1 MHASMLLL
9 TSPSEMLGVSSSP
22 VSKRALETI
31 ELLRSE
37 LERCHVDLETDE
49 ELLAEK
55 VEELNELLMKY
66 NLLLQEKERIE
77 AMCLSAKETEVQ
89 LRWEVQQLLE
99 RLFTMESRLS
109 EFQSVTQQQQRDS
122 EEERHKSH
130 SSKEHDLG
138 DGGLVVGIQASLA
151 NAIEPELE
159 TTCTLINSDELEP
172 GSKVLVEGSSA
183 DLFQEE
189 NEFVPLFQTSE
200 LADFMANR
208 SLLEGQVETSRMEV
222 RSPYGKVD
230 NVWSRP

>member
-1 MHASMLLL
+1 MLLL
-9 TSPSEMLGVSSSP
+9 TSPSEMLGVSQSP

-49 ELLAEK
+49 ELFAEK

-77 AMCLSAKETEVQ
+77 AVCLSAKETEVQ

-99 RLFTMESRLS
+99 RLSTMESRLS

-122 EEERHKSH
+122 EEERRKSH

-138 DGGLVVGIQASLA
+138 DGGLVVGVQASLA
-151 NAIEPELE
+151 KPVEPELE
-159 TTCTLINSDELEP
+159 TTLINSDELEP
-172 GSKVLVEGSSA
+172 GSEVLVEGSSA
-183 DLFQEE
+183 NLFQEE

-208 SLLEGQVETSRMEV
+208 SLLEGHVETSRMEV
-222 RSPYGKVD
+222 RSPHGKVD
-230 NVWSRP
+230 NAWSRP

>member
-1 MHASMLLL
+1 MLLL
-9 TSPSEMLGVSSSP
+9 TSPSEMLGVSQSS

-49 ELLAEK
+49 ELFAEK

-89 LRWEVQQLLE
+89 LRREVQQLLE
-99 RLFTMESRLS
+99 RLSTMESRQS

-122 EEERHKSH
+122 EEERRKSH
-130 SSKEHDLG
+130 SSKERDLG
-138 DGGLVVGIQASLA
+138 DGGLVVGVQASLA
-151 NAIEPELE
+151 KPVEPDLE
-159 TTCTLINSDELEP
+159 TTLINSDELEP
-172 GSKVLVEGSSA
+172 GSEVLVEGSSA
-183 DLFQEE
+183 NLFQEE

-222 RSPYGKVD
+222 RSPHGKVD
-230 NVWSRP
+230 NAWSRP

>member
-1 MHASMLLL
+1 MLLL
-9 TSPSEMLGVSSSP
+9 TSPSERLGVSQSP

-49 ELLAEK
+49 ELFAEK

-99 RLFTMESRLS
+99 RLSTMESRLS
-109 EFQSVTQQQQRDS
+109 DFQSVTQQQQSDS
-122 EEERHKSH
+122 EEESLKSH
-130 SSKEHDLG
+130 SSEEHDLG

-151 NAIEPELE
+151 NPVEPELE
-159 TTCTLINSDELEP
+159 TTLINSDELEP
-172 GSKVLVEGSSA
+172 GSEVLVEDSS
-183 DLFQEE
+183 DNLLQEE
-189 NEFVPLFQTSE
+189 NEFFPPFQTRE

-208 SLLEGQVETSRMEV
+208 SLLKGQVETSRMEV
-222 RSPYGKVD
+222 RSPHGKVD